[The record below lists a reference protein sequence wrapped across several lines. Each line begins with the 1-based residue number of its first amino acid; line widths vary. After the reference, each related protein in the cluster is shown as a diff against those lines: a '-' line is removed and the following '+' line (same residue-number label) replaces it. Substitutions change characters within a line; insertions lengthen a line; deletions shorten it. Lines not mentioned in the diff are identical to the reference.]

1 MKFLLAVLFFLTI
14 ALSGSGQVHQIFV
27 QGEYIDVPLVD
38 FLAEVEQKNAIK
50 FHYLNDVV
58 KDVRV
63 TGDFKHKTDI
73 LTALDMLLVDKPISC
88 TENGEGGIVLFA
100 SKNKVLRKTI
110 QYSTISGRI
119 VDVKGEGIAF
129 ASAVLLGP
137 GKGSV
142 TNEDGTF
149 SIRLVEAGLYLL
161 KCSSV
166 GYESFV
172 MKVDASGDLHLNIKL
187 QENAHELEEIV
198 ISPSTFEI
206 STIEATPLTL
216 GKEEILH
223 SPNLGKD
230 IYRTLRALPGIAN
243 NDYSAKARIR
253 GGHSDESAV
262 YLDNF
267 LINDAFHLEE
277 VDGSFSIFNTD
288 YIDELKVLT
297 GGFNATYTDRLS
309 GVIDVRTFDRLESDQ
324 YKFSIDLLNASFLAQ
339 KRINNKLSF
348 FFNARRGY
356 LDFLLDNIGD
366 DTDVLV
372 PRFSDL
378 WTKVLY
384 KPNARNTISF
394 NFLFGRDNFLLRE
407 YPLSLENKKNNSN
420 GWVNWKW
427 FPSERFDVITTFGFQ
442 ATGRNAIFTFP
453 ENITTNNID
462 KNSTDTW
469 VLTNNSYYHLS
480 RTSDIEFG
488 TELKY
493 YKSSYQYW
501 ENRYAVFNSTPDNI
515 VTESLDINNSMNGYT
530 ASLFAQYNGRFWDKL
545 SIQPGLRISTQSFS
559 QPLKVAPR
567 MALSYDITSSLT
579 TRLAYG
585 VYFQPDTYYRLRSA
599 QYQEQP
605 YDYNSQAAHY
615 TGSLTYSRHSLNVML
630 NVYHKQYNSL
640 FDDYRYEFFNRIGA
654 VSILDIPF
662 HTTSGYAQGAEIMV
676 RYNYGKAS
684 MLSVS
689 YAYAK
694 SRIRNAAGQ
703 ETFRDYDQP
712 HTVIVNNIFRLPH
725 HWNISLFWTY
735 HTGYPY
741 TPTKVD
747 FVHYRPEP
755 ESVVLFYETGFKN
768 SQRLPDYR
776 SLDIRIEKTWFLGK
790 NQLTAYI
797 NFINVFNRTNVRSY
811 WWSSYKDPNGSIVF
825 TRETQTNIPS
835 FVSPG
840 LSFTLF

>member
-1 MKFLLAVLFFLTI
+1 MKFLLTVLSFLTI
-14 ALSGSGQVHQIFV
+14 ALSGSGQVNNIFV
-27 QGEYIDVPLVD
+27 QGEYVDVSLVD
-38 FLAEVEQKNAIK
+38 FISEVEKKNDIK

-58 KDVRV
+58 KDIRV
-63 TGDFKHKTDI
+63 TADFRYKTNI
-73 LTALDMLLVDKPISC
+73 LTALDILLVDEPISC
-88 TENGEGGIVLFA
+88 TENGEGGIVLFVN
-100 SKNKVLRKTI
+100 KKKVLRKAI
-110 QYSTISGRI
+110 QYSTISGKITDDR
-119 VDVKGEGIAF
+119 GEGIPF

-137 GKGSV
+137 GKGSI
-142 TNEDGTF
+142 TDESGAF
-149 SIRLVEAGLYLL
+149 SIRLVEAGQYVL

-166 GYESFV
+166 GYESYAL
-172 MKVDASGDLHLNIKL
+172 KVNANSDLSLDIRL

-230 IYRTLRALPGIAN
+230 IYRTMRALPGIAN

-297 GGFNATYTDRLS
+297 GGFNARYTDRLS
-309 GVIDVRTFDRLESDQ
+309 GVIDVRTFDRMESDQ
-324 YKFSIDLLNASFLAQ
+324 YKFSLDLLNASFLAQ
-339 KRINNKLSF
+339 KRINGNLSI

-366 DTDVLV
+366 DSEVLV

-378 WTKVLY
+378 WSKLLY
-384 KPNARNTISF
+384 KPNSRNTISI
-394 NFLFGRDNFLLRE
+394 NFLFGRDNFRLKDESLG
-407 YPLSLENKKNNSN
+407 LENKKNNIN
-420 GWVNWKW
+420 GWANWKW
-427 FPSERFDVITTFGFQ
+427 FPSDRFDAITTFGFQ
-442 ATGRNAIFTFP
+442 ATGRDALFTFL
-453 ENITTNNID
+453 ENITTDNID
-462 KNSTDTW
+462 KSSTDTW
-469 VLTNNSYYHLS
+469 VLTNNSYYHLT
-480 RTSDIEFG
+480 RKSDIEFG
-488 TELKY
+488 AELKY
-493 YKSSYQYW
+493 FKTDYQYW
-501 ENRYAVFNSTPDNI
+501 ENRYAVFNSTPENI
-515 VTESLDINNSMNGYT
+515 ITESLDINNSITGYT

-545 SIQPGLRISTQSFS
+545 SLQPGLRISTQSFS

-567 MALSYDITSSLT
+567 FALSYDITPSLT
-579 TRLAYG
+579 TRWAYG
-585 VYFQPDTYYRLRSA
+585 IYYQPDTYYRLRSA
-599 QYQEQP
+599 QFQEEP
-605 YDYNSQAAHY
+605 YDYNSEAEHY
-615 TGSLTYSRHSLNVML
+615 TGSLTFSKRNINVML
-630 NVYHKQYNSL
+630 NVYHKAYSQL

-694 SRIRNAAGQ
+694 SRIRNAAGE
-703 ETFRDYDQP
+703 ETYRDFDQP

-735 HTGYPY
+735 HSGYPY
-741 TPTKVD
+741 TPTEVD
-747 FVHYRPEP
+747 FVQYRPEP

-776 SLDIRIEKTWFLGK
+776 SLDIRVEKTWFLGK

-797 NFINVFNRTNVRSY
+797 NFINVFNRSNIRSY
-811 WWSSYKDPNGSIVF
+811 WWSSYKSPNGAIVF
-825 TRETQTNIPS
+825 TQEAQTNIPS

-840 LSFTLF
+840 ISFTLF